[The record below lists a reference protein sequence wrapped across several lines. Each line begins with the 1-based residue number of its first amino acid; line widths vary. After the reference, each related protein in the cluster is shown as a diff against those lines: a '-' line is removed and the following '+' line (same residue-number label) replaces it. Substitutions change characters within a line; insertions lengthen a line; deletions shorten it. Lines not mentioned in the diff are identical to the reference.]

1 MAAGHN
7 ATAPRQANAGWCAGR
22 LAAVRAPS
30 PVETDR
36 SQLTSIGASTRWVL
50 ARRRL
55 AIVAWLLVAVVG
67 LAAGGKGISA
77 LSRQSAS

>member
-1 MAAGHN
+1 MPQHRRRVN
-7 ATAPRQANAGWCAGR
+7 ARWRAGR
-22 LAAVRAPS
+22 FTAVRR
-30 PVETDR
+30 PV
-36 SQLTSIGASTRWVL
+36 QLRQEPGDVHRRVQALGL

-55 AIVAWLLVAVVG
+55 VVAWLLVAVVG

>member
-1 MAAGHN
+1 LVQL
-7 ATAPRQANAGWCAGR
+7 RQEQP
-22 LAAVRAPS
+22 L
-30 PVETDR
+30 
-36 SQLTSIGASTRWVL
+36 SIGASTRWVL

-55 AIVAWLLVAVVG
+55 VIVAWLLVAVVG